1 MFTIVIFSGNIVQG
15 VEESLN
21 SLAADS
27 DFIDRVYLTGDT
39 DFACEPAVP
48 DVLKSKT
55 TTVLGRFSE
64 CYSRIISQTSSDYY
78 MFINAGVQFA
88 EDALKKASQRA
99 SVDKFRPYSQVL
111 QFEVENSKAVLNFK
125 NPKQDIIDFSIM
137 PQYIPTSLD
146 YIAIHHSVVRNCSF
160 DFDSVS
166 WDSCLIFLMKVLN
179 QAQGVIILNE
189 SVVSNLP
196 PQSNDT
202 ILFTLAQDKEWYIPV
217 LESIYIPFVQRMAEK
232 CGQLSKMVQYTLF
245 WSIRS
250 RFVQN
255 LNTKDRHIF
264 ANDEER
270 IHFYALC
277 QQIFQYIDDSILT
290 NAGGYKRYAMTNP
303 LRLHFLKIKYGD
315 TLRQEYILDNASG
328 QYAVAYHGI
337 MLEKVAAQR
346 MRIDTM
352 NFTKDSIVLEL
363 SFAQMIQDADF
374 TIRAWME
381 SLELPM
387 EETVRYNQTEY
398 FGVPVFWRRNFL
410 LRIPFEQL
418 GKMNQLQ
425 FTLNFSGRTHI
436 LVMETLRFGSRI
448 SSSVANS
455 YCRKNGYM
463 IYFGANKKS
472 VVIEKY
478 NRADVI
484 KREFKLLLEIYSKS
498 KRVFLYRVIYWL
510 TRPFMKNK
518 NIWITFD
525 KMYKAGDNGE
535 YFYRYMLHNKDGVT
549 PRYIINKGYPD
560 AVRMKKEHLKPL
572 YYGSIRQI
580 INFLNS
586 RVIAATHANIP
597 VFSGIKPAGFRYVQD
612 LLDADIVCIQHGLA
626 VQWLAHNL
634 NAQYDNLKRFYCASP
649 YEIKNL
655 SHPLYGYYNKEDLCL
670 TGVARYDGLLSR
682 PIRQILII
690 PTWRAYISMPVSI
703 GNVRPYSKT
712 FKETDYFKIYNSL
725 INNPQMI
732 ETAKRCNYKITYV
745 LHPTISSQIEDYTP
759 GENVEVLSPVNVNY
773 EKILT
778 ESDLMITDY
787 SGVQFDFA
795 YMRKP
800 ILYYHPD
807 KLPPHYE
814 EGGFYYDTM
823 GFGEICK
830 GEQQLVDSLCRYMEN
845 ECRIQPFYKE
855 RADQFFAFSDNNNC
869 KRIYDSIFEMQSNQQ

>member
-1 MFTIVIFSGNIVQG
+1 MFTIVIFSGNTAEH
-15 VEESLN
+15 VEETLN
-21 SLAADS
+21 SLVPDS
-27 DFIDRVYLTGDT
+27 SLIDRIYLTGDT
-39 DFACEPAVP
+39 AFSCEPVVP

-55 TTVLGRFSE
+55 ETLLGKFSE
-64 CYSRIISQTSSDYY
+64 CYSRIMSQTSSDYY

-88 EDALKKASQRA
+88 ASALKKASQKA
-99 SVDKFRPYSQVL
+99 FLDKFRPYSQIL
-111 QFEVENSKAVLNFK
+111 QFEVENSKTVLNFE
-125 NPKQDIIDFSIM
+125 NPKLDIIDFALM
-137 PQYIPTSLD
+137 PQYIPTALD
-146 YIAIHHSVVRNCSF
+146 YTAIHRSLIQNCNF
-160 DFDSVS
+160 CYDSVS
-166 WDSCLIFLMKVLN
+166 WDSCLLFLMQALD
-179 QAQGVIILNE
+179 QAQGLIILNE

-196 PQSNDT
+196 PQSHDT
-202 ILFTLAQDKEWYIPV
+202 IQFTLAQNKEWYIPV
-217 LESIYIPFVQRMAEK
+217 LESMYIPFVQHMEEK
-232 CGQLSKMVQYTLF
+232 GSQLSRMVQYALF
-245 WSIRS
+245 LSIRS

-270 IHFYALC
+270 IHFYELC
-277 QQIFQYIDDSILT
+277 RQIFQYIDDSILT
-290 NAGGYKRYAMTNP
+290 NAGGYKRYAVTNP

-315 TLRQEYILDNASG
+315 SLHQEYILDNASG
-328 QYAVAYHGI
+328 QYAISYHGI
-337 MLEKVAAQR
+337 MLEKAATQR
-346 MRIDTM
+346 LRIDTM
-352 NFTKDSIVLEL
+352 NFTKDAIVLEL

-381 SLELPM
+381 STELPM

-418 GKMNQLQ
+418 GNMNQLQ
-425 FTLNFSGRTHI
+425 FIINFLGRNHV
-436 LVMETLRFGSRI
+436 LVLETLRFGSRI

-463 IYFGANKKS
+463 IRFGANKKS
-472 VVIEKY
+472 VIIEKY
-478 NRADVI
+478 KRTDVI
-484 KREFKLLLEIYSKS
+484 KQEFKLLREIFSKS

-510 TRPFMKNK
+510 TRPFMKNR
-518 NIWITFD
+518 NIWLTFD

-535 YFYRYMLHNKDGVT
+535 YFYRYMLHNKDGIT

-597 VFSGIKPAGFRYVQD
+597 IFSGIKPAGFQYVQD

-655 SHPLYGYYNKEDLCL
+655 SHPLYGYYNKKDLCL

-703 GNVRPYSKT
+703 GNVRPYSET

-732 ETAKRCNYKITYV
+732 ETAKRCNYKIIYV

-830 GEQQLVDSLCRYMEN
+830 SEQQLVDSLCSYMEN
-845 ECRIQPFYKE
+845 ECKIQPFYKE
-855 RADQFFAFSDNNNC
+855 RADQFFAFSDNDNC
-869 KRIYDSIFEMQSNQQ
+869 KRIYDSILEMQSNKQ